1 MVVHDPA
8 LLHIAVPR
16 KRASGQLIHTTG
28 PSADKVGTNL
38 QGVVTAP
45 GPCKASQVQGHAS
58 RARSCG
64 GRNGVLVGES
74 HTQCH
79 DLWWWAPQNHMALSL
94 R

>member
-1 MVVHDPA
+1 MALFSNKQIKYMVEHDPA

-45 GPCKASQVQGHAS
+45 GPCKARFKAMLQGHGHVVA
-58 RARSCG
+58 G
-64 GRNGVLVGES
+64 MES
-74 HTQCH
+74 
-79 DLWWWAPQNHMALSL
+79 
-94 R
+94 